1 MRGVIEKRAVLGLGA
16 LVCALGGVA
25 LFLLAAG
32 AMAWVALPVAAAS
45 GALGAL
51 ALAGQRDAA
60 RRQRLTELAV
70 MAGGLA
76 HELRH
81 PINAVRFALA
91 SLASR
96 VEKTEPSAAREDAL
110 RITREV
116 REDLVRLEEIIDA
129 FLRYAKPESAQPER
143 VDLRSVVEATA
154 RFLRAEMTNR
164 GLALRVEKPDVP
176 VWTRAPEIHLRHA
189 LMNLIVNAA
198 EASSEGGEIVVR
210 VERARRKAR
219 VEVEDRGAGVPP
231 DKVARIFEPFFT
243 TKESGAGLGLAICRR
258 LVTDAGGQVSY
269 RPASPRGSV
278 FAVELP
284 LDHRERGGRAPGTLA
299 ETTGRPAVCQEKE

>member
-1 MRGVIEKRAVLGLGA
+1 MLGA
-16 LVCALGGVA
+16 ERSERRALLSLGAVICALGGGA
-25 LFLLAAG
+25 LFLWTDG
-32 AMAWVALPVAAAS
+32 VAAATS
-45 GALGAL
+45 LTLAMGAGALAAL
-51 ALAGQRDAA
+51 ALAGRRDEA

-91 SLASR
+91 SLAAR
-96 VEKTEPSAAREDAL
+96 VEKTEPVAAREEAL

-129 FLRYAKPESAQPER
+129 FLRYARPESAQPER
-143 VDLRSVVEATA
+143 VDLRTVAEATA

-164 GLALRVEKPDVP
+164 GLSLRVEKPDAP
-176 VWTRAPEIHLRHA
+176 VWTRAPEIHLRHV

-198 EASSEGGEIVVR
+198 EASAEGSEIAVR
-210 VERARRKAR
+210 VERTRRKAR
-219 VEVEDRGAGVPP
+219 VEVEDRGTGVPP

-258 LVTDAGGQVSY
+258 LVTDAGGDVGY

-278 FAVELP
+278 FTVELP
-284 LDHRERGGRAPGTLA
+284 LDHRE
-299 ETTGRPAVCQEKE
+299 KE